1 MSVTGLHLV
10 TDATLP
16 RDRLLAV
23 VDAAAAHGAGVVQ
36 VRAKHATA
44 RDFTELVLAVSAT
57 VADRALVLVNDR
69 VDVAVAARHA
79 GARVDGVHLGQDD
92 LDPVVARA
100 LLGPDA
106 VIGWTAHEAAHL
118 ERLTTLPA
126 GTVDYLGVGVVRATR
141 SKDDAPPPLGVDGI
155 GRFAAAAPLPCIA
168 IGGVTA
174 EDVPPL
180 RAAGAA
186 GVAVVS
192 AVCAA
197 DDPAAATARLLRA
210 WTGAER

>member
-1 MSVTGLHLV
+1 
-10 TDATLP
+10 
-16 RDRLLAV
+16 
-23 VDAAAAHGAGVVQ
+23 
-36 VRAKHATA
+36 

-118 ERLTTLPA
+118 ERLTALPA

-210 WTGAER
+210 WTGAGR